1 MDIRVALT
9 FNERDAVSLL
19 NWLARCDARLIRDQP
34 KLPKLY
40 ESKVVYKREEVET
53 WSDYIQL
60 LAQGDE
66 DCDALAAAR
75 AGELLARGWQALS
88 PEDPG
93 YVQAKALKMAT
104 IPAEVALTTQLRE
117 GEHGLYHCVVRYIVD
132 KTIWFDDPSARLGM
146 LPERL
151 TGRECHA
158 RIVERVRLGG
168 VKREID
174 FYRKPHQKLRRET
187 A

>member
-1 MDIRVALT
+1 MSKLSRPTTATAITGTGVWHPEHVLDNAELCVA
-9 FNERDAVSLL
+9 FNEFVRRD
-19 NWLARCDARLIRDQP
+19 NLAHAAEIEAGTRQP
-34 KLPKLY
+34 LKP
-40 ESKVVYKREEVET
+40 S
-53 WSDYIQL
+53 
-60 LAQGDE
+60 
-66 DCDALAAAR
+66 
-75 AGELLARGWQALS
+75 S
-88 PEDPG
+88 PEF
-93 YVQAKALKMAT
+93 
-104 IPAEVALTTQLRE
+104 I
-117 GEHGLYHCVVRYIVD
+117 EHASGIKTRYIVD